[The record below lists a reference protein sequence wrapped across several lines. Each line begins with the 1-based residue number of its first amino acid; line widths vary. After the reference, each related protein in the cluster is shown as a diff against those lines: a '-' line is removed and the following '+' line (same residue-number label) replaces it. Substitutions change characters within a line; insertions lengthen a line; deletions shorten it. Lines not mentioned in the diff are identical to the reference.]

1 MLGMV
6 HPRIILAL
14 EGLRQ
19 ENGELEA
26 RESHMKDSV
35 SPTGQS
41 ETIVTMSN
49 PAGVAFRWADTKRI
63 VETISKCSTPRGR
76 VHEQAGRI
84 LLNLHTDNE

>member
-1 MLGMV
+1 MLGTV
-6 HPRIILAL
+6 HPHIILAL

-49 PAGVAFRWADTKRI
+49 PAGVAFKWADTKRI
-63 VETISKCSTPRGR
+63 VETISKMQCSQRQGT
-76 VHEQAGRI
+76 
-84 LLNLHTDNE
+84 